1 MTDGPRG
8 GGGRR
13 LDSAADRLPGIA
25 LKHPVLAA
33 CLAAT
38 VALVGVVHAQETVD
52 LDMTG
57 RIRQEAFQ
65 RSQVMATLNHLTDVI
80 GPRLTNS
87 PAMAQANAWTRS
99 KFTEWGL
106 SKVHDEAIDDIG
118 RGWEFSDAGVE
129 MLSPRV
135 MPLHAL
141 PKAWTPGTKGPVEGE
156 AVFAKLSKK
165 EDLEK
170 WKGKLKG
177 KVLFTDELR
186 AYKVNEKS
194 DFNRHDHA
202 SLEDLLS
209 YPLPT
214 DRRGGPDPI
223 AQYRERT
230 EFAPL
235 LNKFLIDEGVVAS
248 MSISSWD
255 NGIVRV
261 MGGGSR
267 KAGEAVG
274 VPAMVMMAEH
284 YNTVMRALDRK
295 DTVRLRLNVN
305 ARFVDEVNQPGYNT
319 IAELPGSGPQRDEV
333 VMLGAHLDSWHT
345 GSGANDNGA
354 GVAVMMEAMRI
365 LKAVGAKPN
374 RTIRVAL
381 WTGEE
386 QGLIGSQA
394 YVEKHFARYAEPTDP
409 AQKAL
414 PVAFRTNKGKLQRAA
429 GYNKI
434 SAYFNLD
441 NGSGKI
447 RGIYAQENL
456 AAAPI
461 FESWLKPWNDV
472 GATIVT
478 QRTTGSTDHMSFDRA
493 GIPGF
498 QFVQDQLD
506 YFSHVHHTHLDVQ
519 DHAVADDLKQASAIV
534 ASFAYNTAMRPDK
547 LPRKMLVED

>member
-1 MTDGPRG
+1 
-8 GGGRR
+8 
-13 LDSAADRLPGIA
+13 
-25 LKHPVLAA
+25 LKQHLLAT
-33 CLAAT
+33 CLAAS
-38 VALVGVVHAQETVD
+38 VAVTGMVHAQESVD

-65 RSQVMATLNHLTDVI
+65 RSQVMATLGHLTEVI

-87 PAMAQANAWTRS
+87 PAMAQANAWTRA

-106 SKVHDEAIDDIG
+106 THVHDEAVDDIG

-129 MLSPRV
+129 MLSPRI

-141 PKAWTPGTKGPVEGE
+141 PKAWTPGTTGPVEGE
-156 AVFAKLSKK
+156 AAFAKLQNKA
-165 EDLEK
+165 DLEK

-186 AYKVNEKS
+186 IYKVNEKS
-194 DFNRHDHA
+194 DFNRHDHE

-214 DRRGGPDPI
+214 DRRTGPDQL
-223 AQYRERT
+223 AQYRERL
-230 EFAPL
+230 EFTPL
-235 LNKFLIDEGVVAS
+235 LNKFLVDEGVVAT

-267 KAGEAVG
+267 KAGEPVG

-284 YNTVMRALDRK
+284 YNTVMRALERK
-295 DTVRLRLNVN
+295 QAVRLRLNIESRFTGN
-305 ARFVDEVNQPGYNT
+305 ADEPGYNT

-333 VMLGAHLDSWHT
+333 VMLGAHMDSWHT

-365 LKAVGAKPN
+365 LKAVGARPN

-394 YVEKHFARYAEPTDP
+394 YVSRHFASYAEPVDP
-409 AQKAL
+409 AEKAI
-414 PVAFRTNKGKLQRAA
+414 PVSLRTNKGKLRRTPA
-429 GYNKI
+429 YDKV

-461 FESWLKPWNDV
+461 FEAWLKPWNDV
-472 GATIVT
+472 GATVVT
-478 QRTTGSTDHMSFDRA
+478 QRNTGSTDHISFDRA

-519 DHAVADDLKQASAIV
+519 DHVVADDLKQASAIV
-534 ASFAYNTAMRPDK
+534 ASFVYNTAMRPGK

>member
-1 MTDGPRG
+1 MKRMLCT
-8 GGGRR
+8 
-13 LDSAADRLPGIA
+13 AALLVAGIGSVPPGF
-25 LKHPVLAA
+25 
-33 CLAAT
+33 
-38 VALVGVVHAQETVD
+38 AQERVD
-52 LDMTG
+52 LDMTA
-57 RIRQEAFQ
+57 RIRQEAFY

-87 PAMAQANAWTRS
+87 PSMAEANRWTRS

-106 SKVHDEAIDDIG
+106 SNVHDEAVEDFG
-118 RGWEFSDAGVE
+118 RGWAFTDASVE

-141 PKAWTPGTKGPVEGE
+141 PKAWTPGTAGNVEGE
-156 AVFAKLSKK
+156 AIFAKLSNKA
-165 EDLEK
+165 DLEK
-170 WKGKLKG
+170 WKGKLRG

-186 AYKVNEKS
+186 AYKPNEKS
-194 DFNRHDHA
+194 DFQRHDHD
-202 SLEDLLS
+202 SLEELMS
-209 YPLPT
+209 SPMPT
-214 DRRGGPDPI
+214 ERRGDAAML
-223 AQYRERT
+223 AQFRERQ

-235 LNKFLIDEGVVAS
+235 LNQFLIDEGVVAT
-248 MSISSWD
+248 MSISSWND
-255 NGIVRV
+255 GIVRV

-267 KAGEAVG
+267 KAGESAG
-274 VPAMVMMAEH
+274 VPALVMMAEH
-284 YNTVMRALDRK
+284 YNTVMRALERK
-295 DTVRLRLNVN
+295 EPVRLRLKVD
-305 ARFVDEVNQPGYNT
+305 ARFTDDANMPGYNT
-319 IAELPGSGPQRDEV
+319 IAEIPGTGPQKDEV
-333 VMLGAHLDSWHT
+333 VMLGAHMDSWHT

-394 YVEKHFARYAEPTDP
+394 YVAKHFAHYPEPTDP
-409 AQKAL
+409 EQKAL
-414 PVAFRTNKGKLQRAA
+414 PAAFRSNKGKLVRTPEY
-429 GYNKI
+429 GRI

-456 AAAPI
+456 AAGPI
-461 FESWLKPWNDV
+461 FEEWLKPWHDV
-472 GATIVT
+472 GATTVT
-478 QRTTGSTDHMSFDRA
+478 QRNTGSTDHISFDRV

-519 DHAVADDLKQASAIV
+519 DHAVADDLKQASAMV
-534 ASFAYNTAMRPDK
+534 ASFVYNTAQRPGK
-547 LPRKMLVED
+547 LPRKMMVED

>member
-1 MTDGPRG
+1 MK
-8 GGGRR
+8 R
-13 LDSAADRLPGIA
+13 LMLATALLVACAAN
-25 LKHPVLAA
+25 
-33 CLAAT
+33 
-38 VALVGVVHAQETVD
+38 AQEKVD

-57 RIRQEAFQ
+57 RIRAEAFN
-65 RSQVMATLNHLTDVI
+65 RSQVMATLNHLTDEI

-87 PAMAQANAWTRS
+87 PSMAEANRWTRS
-99 KFTEWGL
+99 KFSEWGL
-106 SKVHDEAIDDIG
+106 SNVHDEAVADIG
-118 RGWEFSDAGVE
+118 RGWSFSDAGVE

-141 PKAWTPGTKGPVEGE
+141 PKAWTPGTSGAVEGE
-156 AVFAKLSKK
+156 AIYAKLQKK

-186 AYKVNEKS
+186 AYKPNEKS
-194 DFNRHDHA
+194 DFNRHDHD
-202 SLEDLLS
+202 SLEELLS

-214 DRRGGPDPI
+214 DRRGGPDRI
-223 AQYRERT
+223 AEFRERQ

-235 LNKFLIDEGVVAS
+235 LNQFLIEEGVVAT
-248 MSISSWD
+248 MSISSWND
-255 NGIVRV
+255 GIVRV

-267 KAGEAVG
+267 KAGESVG
-274 VPAMVMMAEH
+274 VPALVMMAEH
-284 YNTVMRALDRK
+284 YNTVMRALERK
-295 DTVRLRLNVN
+295 EPVRLRLKVD
-305 ARFVDEVNQPGYNT
+305 ARFTDDANMPGYNT
-319 IAELPGSGPQRDEV
+319 IAEIPGTGPQKDEV
-333 VMLGAHLDSWHT
+333 VMLGAHMDSWHT

-354 GVAVMMEAMRI
+354 GVAVMMEAVRI

-394 YVEKHFARYAEPTDP
+394 YVAKHFAHYPEPTDP
-409 AQKAL
+409 EQKAL
-414 PVAFRTNKGKLQRAA
+414 PAAFRTNKGKLVRTPDY
-429 GYNKI
+429 GRI

-456 AAAPI
+456 AAGPI
-461 FESWLKPWNDV
+461 FEEWLKPWHDV
-472 GATIVT
+472 GATTVT
-478 QRTTGSTDHMSFDRA
+478 QRNTGSTDHISFDRV

-534 ASFAYNTAMRPDK
+534 ASFVYNAAQRPAK
-547 LPRKMLVED
+547 LPRKQLVED

>member
-1 MTDGPRG
+1 MK
-8 GGGRR
+8 R
-13 LDSAADRLPGIA
+13 LMLATA
-25 LKHPVLAA
+25 LL
-33 CLAAT
+33 
-38 VALVGVVHAQETVD
+38 VAGVAGAQGVFAQEKVD

-57 RIRQEAFQ
+57 RIRAEAFN
-65 RSQVMATLNHLTDVI
+65 RSQVMATLNHLTDEI

-87 PAMAQANAWTRS
+87 PSMAEANRWTRS
-99 KFTEWGL
+99 KFTDWGL
-106 SKVHDEAIDDIG
+106 SNVHDEAVEDIG
-118 RGWEFSDAGVE
+118 RGWSFSDAGVE

-141 PKAWTPGTKGPVEGE
+141 PKAWTPGTTGPVEGE
-156 AVFAKLSKK
+156 AVFAKLQNKA
-165 EDLEK
+165 DLEK

-186 AYKVNEKS
+186 AYKPNEKS
-194 DFNRHDHA
+194 DFSRHDHDT
-202 SLEDLLS
+202 LEELLS

-214 DRRGGPDPI
+214 DRRDDAGRL
-223 AQYRERT
+223 AQFRERT
-230 EFAPL
+230 EFGPL
-235 LNKFLIDEGVVAS
+235 LNQFLIDEGAVATV
-248 MSISSWD
+248 SISSWD

-267 KAGEAVG
+267 KAGESVG
-274 VPAMVMMAEH
+274 VPALVMMAEH
-284 YNTVMRALDRK
+284 YNTVMRAIDRK
-295 DTVRLRLNVN
+295 ETVRLRVNVD
-305 ARFVDEVNQPGYNT
+305 ARFLNDANQTGYNT
-319 IAELPGSGPQRDEV
+319 IAEIPGTGPQKNEV
-333 VMLGAHLDSWHT
+333 VMLGAHMDSWHT

-354 GVAVMMEAMRI
+354 GVAVMMEAVRI
-365 LKAVGAKPN
+365 LKAVGARPN

-394 YVEKHFARYAEPTDP
+394 YVAKHFAAYPEPTDP
-409 AQKAL
+409 AQKAI
-414 PVAFRTNKGKLQRAA
+414 PAAFRTNKGKLVRT
-429 GYNKI
+429 GDYEKI
-434 SAYFNLD
+434 TAYFNLD

-456 AAAPI
+456 AIAPI
-461 FESWLKPWNDV
+461 FADWLKPWNDV

-478 QRTTGSTDHMSFDRA
+478 QRNTGSTDHVSFDRV

-506 YFSHVHHTHLDVQ
+506 YFSHVHHTSLDVQ

-534 ASFAYNTAMRPDK
+534 ASFVYNAAQRPGK

>member
-1 MTDGPRG
+1 
-8 GGGRR
+8 
-13 LDSAADRLPGIA
+13 
-25 LKHPVLAA
+25 LKQHLLAA
-33 CLAAT
+33 CLAAS
-38 VALVGVVHAQETVD
+38 VAFTGVVHAQEKVD
-52 LDMTG
+52 LDVTSY
-57 RIRQEAFQ
+57 IRQEAFQ

-87 PAMAQANAWTRS
+87 PAMAEANRWTRS

-106 SKVHDEAIDDIG
+106 SNVHDEQVDDVG

-141 PKAWTPGTKGPVEGE
+141 PKAWTPGTSGPVEGE
-156 AVFAKLSKK
+156 AVFAKLQNKA
-165 EDLEK
+165 DLEK

-194 DFNRHDHA
+194 DFNRHDHD

-214 DRRGGPDPI
+214 DRRGGPDQL
-223 AQYRERT
+223 ALYRERT

-235 LNKFLIDEGVVAS
+235 LNKFLVDEGVVAVV
-248 MSISSWD
+248 SISSWD

-267 KAGEAVG
+267 KAGEPVG

-295 DTVRLRLNVN
+295 QAVRLRLHVN
-305 ARFVDEVNQPGYNT
+305 ARFTGDTNQPGYNT
-319 IAELPGSGPQRDEV
+319 IAEIPGSGPQRDEV
-333 VMLGAHLDSWHT
+333 VMVGAHMDSWHT

-386 QGLIGSQA
+386 QGLLGSQA
-394 YVEKHFARYAEPTDP
+394 YVAKHFASYAEPADP

-414 PVAFRTNKGKLQRAA
+414 PAAFRTNKGKLLRTPA
-429 GYNKI
+429 YNKV

-472 GATIVT
+472 GATVVT
-478 QRTTGSTDHMSFDRA
+478 QRNTGSTDHVSFDRV

-506 YFSHVHHTHLDVQ
+506 YFSNVHHTHLDVQ

-534 ASFAYNTAMRPDK
+534 ASFAYNTAMRPGR

>member
-1 MTDGPRG
+1 MKRMMLATALLLAG
-8 GGGRR
+8 
-13 LDSAADRLPGIA
+13 AAN
-25 LKHPVLAA
+25 
-33 CLAAT
+33 
-38 VALVGVVHAQETVD
+38 AQEKVD
-52 LDMTG
+52 LDMTA

-87 PAMAQANAWTRS
+87 PSMAEANRWTRS
-99 KFTEWGL
+99 KFNEWGL
-106 SKVHDEAIDDIG
+106 SNAHDEEVPDFG
-118 RGWEFSDAGVE
+118 RGWSFTDASVE
-129 MLSPRV
+129 MLAPRP

-141 PKAWTPGTKGPVEGE
+141 PKAWTPGTNGAVEGE
-156 AVFAKLSKK
+156 AVYAKLQNKA
-165 EDLEK
+165 DLEK

-177 KVLFTDELR
+177 KVLFTDDLR
-186 AYKVNEKS
+186 AYKPNEKS
-194 DFNRHDHA
+194 DFQRHDHD
-202 SLEDLLS
+202 SLEELLS
-209 YPLPT
+209 YPLPME
-214 DRRGGPDPI
+214 RRGDAAML
-223 AQYRERT
+223 AQFRERQ

-235 LNKFLIDEGVVAS
+235 LNQFLADEGVLATV
-248 MSISSWD
+248 SISSWD

-274 VPAMVMMAEH
+274 VPALVMMAEH

-295 DTVRLRLNVN
+295 ETVRLRVN
-305 ARFVDEVNQPGYNT
+305 ADSRFLDDANKAGYNT
-319 IAELPGSGPQRDEV
+319 IAEIPGTGPQKNEV
-333 VMLGAHLDSWHT
+333 VMLGAHMDSWHT

-365 LKAVGAKPN
+365 LKAVGARPN

-386 QGLIGSQA
+386 QGLVGSQE
-394 YVEKHFARYAEPTDP
+394 YVAKHFARYPEPTDP
-409 AQKAL
+409 AQKAI
-414 PVAFRTNKGKLQRAA
+414 PAAFRTNKGKLVRTPE
-429 GYNKI
+429 YEKI

-461 FESWLKPWNDV
+461 FEEWLKPWNDV

-478 QRTTGSTDHMSFDRA
+478 QRNTGSTDHVSFDRV

-519 DHAVADDLKQASAIV
+519 DHASADDLKQAAAIV
-534 ASFAYNTAMRPDK
+534 ASFVYNTAQRPQK

>member
-1 MTDGPRG
+1 MKRV
-8 GGGRR
+8 
-13 LDSAADRLPGIA
+13 LLVAAL
-25 LKHPVLAA
+25 LTAA
-33 CLAAT
+33 VSGAQS
-38 VALVGVVHAQETVD
+38 VSAQERVN

-57 RIRQEAFQ
+57 RIRAEAFN
-65 RSQVMATLNHLTDVI
+65 RSQVMKTLDHLTDVI

-87 PAMAQANAWTRS
+87 PSMAEANRWTGS
-99 KFTEWGL
+99 KFSEWGL
-106 SKVHDEAIDDIG
+106 SNVHDEAVADIG
-118 RGWEFSDAGVE
+118 RGWSFNDASVE
-129 MLSPRV
+129 MLAPRV

-141 PKAWTPGTKGPVEGE
+141 PKAWTPGTKGAVEGE
-156 AVFAKLSKK
+156 AMRVKLESKA
-165 EDLEK
+165 DLEK
-170 WKGKLKG
+170 WKGKLSG
-177 KVLFTDELR
+177 KIVFTDDLR
-186 AYKVNEKS
+186 EYKPNEKS
-194 DFNRHDHA
+194 DFSRHDDET
-202 SLEDLLS
+202 LEEMLS
-209 YPLPT
+209 YPLP
-214 DRRGGPDPI
+214 
-223 AQYRERT
+223 RERNADSDRMAKYL
-230 EFAPL
+230 ERMELAPL
-235 LNKFLIDEGVVAS
+235 INQFMIDEGVVAT
-248 MSISSWD
+248 MSISSWND
-255 NGIVRV
+255 GIVRV

-267 KAGEAVG
+267 KAGESAG
-274 VPAMVMMAEH
+274 VPALVMMAEH

-295 DTVRLRLNVN
+295 EPVRLRVNVD
-305 ARFVDEVNQPGYNT
+305 ARFLNDGNQPGYNT
-319 IAELPGSGPQRDEV
+319 IAEIPGTGPQKNEV
-333 VMLGAHLDSWHT
+333 VMLGAHMDSWHT

-394 YVEKHFARYAEPTDP
+394 YVAKHFASYPEPTDP

-414 PVAFRTNKGKLQRAA
+414 PAAFRAEKGALQRTSDY
-429 GYNKI
+429 GKI

-456 AAAPI
+456 AIAPI
-461 FESWLKPWNDV
+461 FEDWLKPWNDV

-478 QRTTGSTDHMSFDRA
+478 QRNTGSTDHISFDSV

-519 DHAVADDLKQASAIV
+519 DHASADDLKQASAIV
-534 ASFAYNTAMRPDK
+534 ASFVYNTAMRSDK
-547 LPRKMLVED
+547 LPRKPMAD